1 MITNKVTGDG
11 YQIQYLLQTQQE
23 DLEIR
28 GKLVIFTNLWK
39 LNNTLLTNGSEIT
52 KKIRKY
58 LEFNENPNISHQN
71 LCHKVKAVL
80 EGHW

>member
-1 MITNKVTGDG
+1 MK
-11 YQIQYLLQTQQE
+11 
-23 DLEIR
+23 LEINNNR
-28 GKLVIFTNLWK
+28 GETRTLTTLWK

-58 LEFNENPNISHQN
+58 LEMNENPNISYQN